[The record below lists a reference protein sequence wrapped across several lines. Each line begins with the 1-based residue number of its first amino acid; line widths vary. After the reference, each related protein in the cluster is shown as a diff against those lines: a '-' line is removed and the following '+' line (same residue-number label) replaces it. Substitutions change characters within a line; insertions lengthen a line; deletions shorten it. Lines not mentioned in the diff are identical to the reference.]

1 MKSTSIVGI
10 LLIVLGVIALTY
22 QGITY
27 TTKKKVLDIGPIQA
41 TKEEHK
47 TIPLPPILGGIA
59 TRGRDRASYHG
70 WQEFIIRSTSI
81 NSPCASRRG
90 NDGRQFMS

>member
-1 MKSTSIVGI
+1 MKGASIVGI

-59 TRGRDRASYHG
+59 LVGGIALLITGG
-70 WQEFIIRSTSI
+70 K
-81 NSPCASRRG
+81 NS
-90 NDGRQFMS
+90 

>member
-1 MKSTSIVGI
+1 
-10 LLIVLGVIALTY
+10 VIALTY

-59 TRGRDRASYHG
+59 IVGGIALLITGG
-70 WQEFIIRSTSI
+70 K
-81 NSPCASRRG
+81 NS
-90 NDGRQFMS
+90 